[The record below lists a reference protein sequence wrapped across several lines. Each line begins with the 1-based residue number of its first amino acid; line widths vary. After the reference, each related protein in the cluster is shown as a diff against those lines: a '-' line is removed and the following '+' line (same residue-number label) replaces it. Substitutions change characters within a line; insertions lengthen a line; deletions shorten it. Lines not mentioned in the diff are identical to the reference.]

1 MKRNDLLL
9 QMKGISKVFP
19 GVKALDS
26 VDLELGTGEVLG
38 LLGENG
44 AGKSTLIKILA
55 GTYQKDAGRISIN
68 GKEVDIID
76 PSAGK
81 ELGIRVIYQELNT
94 LDFLSVAENIFLGE
108 LPDFKGGIVNWK
120 RMRHEARRVL
130 SMMNVDIDPAAAAG
144 NLTTGQK
151 QIIEIARALSK
162 EAKILVMD
170 EPTAAIG
177 EKEEKI
183 LFSIINNLKKQ
194 GISVIYISHKL
205 SEIFEITDRVLVL
218 RDGKVIGAKRTDETN
233 RAELIK
239 MMVGRDLLEM
249 YPKEE
254 VPIGET
260 ILTVENLTYKDEVK
274 DVSFSL
280 RRGEILGLFG
290 LEGSGRTSLL
300 KTVFGAYKKDSGK
313 ITINGSPV
321 SIFNPSQAKKSGLS
335 LVPISRKEEGVSLAM
350 SVADN
355 ITMTS
360 IERTGRRIWF
370 DRKDMFR
377 KSDKWIESLQIKT
390 PSAETAVDSL
400 SGGNQQKVAVAKWLE
415 SDAVIFIFN
424 EPTRGIDVGAKVEIY
439 KLMERLCS
447 EGKAV
452 IMSSSELMEIMSIP
466 DRILVIAGGEI
477 TAEFDPEKID
487 KEEIVHAASL

>member
-1 MKRNDLLL
+1 MNIDVLL
-9 QMKGISKVFP
+9 QMKDISKVFP

-26 VDLELGTGEVLG
+26 VDLELGAGEVLG

-55 GTYQKDAGRISIN
+55 GTYQKDAGQIIVN
-68 GKEVDIID
+68 GKKVDIID

-94 LDFLSVAENIFLGE
+94 LDYLTVAENIFLGE
-108 LPDFKGGIVNWK
+108 LPYFKGGIVNWK
-120 RMRHEARRVL
+120 KMRSDARRVL
-130 SMMNVDIDPAAAAG
+130 SMMNVDIDPAAVAG
-144 NLTTGQK
+144 GLTTGQK

-162 EAKILVMD
+162 DARILVMD

-183 LFSIINNLKKQ
+183 LFSIINNLRQQ
-194 GISVIYISHKL
+194 GISIIYISHKL

-218 RDGKVIGAKRTDETN
+218 RDGKLIGTKVTNETG

-249 YPKEE
+249 YPKGK
-254 VPIGET
+254 VPIRET
-260 ILTVENLTYKDEVK
+260 VLTVENLSYKDEVK
-274 DVSFSL
+274 DVNFSL

-300 KTVFGAYKKDSGK
+300 KTVFGAYKKDSGV
-313 ITINGSPV
+313 ITINGRAV
-321 SIFNPSQAKKSGLS
+321 SISHPYQAKKSGLS

-355 ITMTS
+355 VTMTS
-360 IERTGRRIWF
+360 IERVGTGIWF
-370 DRKDMFR
+370 DRNDMNQR
-377 KSDKWIESLQIKT
+377 SEKWINSLQIKT
-390 PSAETAVDSL
+390 PSAYTAVDSL

-415 SDAVIFIFN
+415 SEAEIFIFN

-439 KLMERLCS
+439 KLMERLCF
-447 EGKAV
+447 EGKSV

-466 DRILVIAGGEI
+466 DRIIVMAGGRI

-487 KEEIVHAASL
+487 KEELVHAASL